1 MGEYLYAG
9 KAHWRYEL
17 QALRKKVMVKMD
29 IKRHKRKQCRLCDSR
44 RLELALHLESTPI
57 GDDYVKKNRLN
68 EVQATYLLDLF
79 LCGDCGHVQMLEVLN
94 PETVFG
100 DYLFETSSSKGLI
113 EHFKNFVEDMSA
125 RKKLQKGAL
134 AVDIGSND
142 GTLLGFFKQKGL
154 RVVGIDPA
162 RNIARKA
169 TKSGIETLAEF
180 FSLKLAKKIKIKFG
194 SADIITA
201 ANVFAHIDDLSDVT
215 EGIRHLLSRD
225 GIFVFEVSYL
235 GDIIEKMLFDTI
247 YHEHLSY
254 HSVKPLKIFFD
265 KHGLELYD
273 IEHIK
278 SKGGSIRCFVRLKG
292 AGCKIS
298 KIVCKMIAR
307 EEKLGYDKIES
318 FVKFADKINSLKMRL
333 LKIINKIEK
342 DGKKIAGYGA
352 SVTVTT
358 LIYHLGI
365 GKKMMFIA
373 DDNAKRESLFSPGFH
388 IPVRTPTEL
397 YRKKIDFVII
407 LAWNYA
413 EPIMRKH
420 QSFLNKG
427 GHFIIPA
434 PKVKVI

>member
-1 MGEYLYAG
+1 
-9 KAHWRYEL
+9 
-17 QALRKKVMVKMD
+17 MVKTD
-29 IKRHKRKQCRLCDSR
+29 IKRNKRKTCRLCDSKK
-44 RLELALHLESTPI
+44 LKLALRLKSTPI

-68 EVQATYLLDLF
+68 EVQATYPLDLF
-79 LCGDCGHVQMLEVLN
+79 LCEDCGHAQMLEVLN

-125 RKKLQKGAL
+125 RIKLRKGAL

-142 GTLLGFFKQKGL
+142 GTLLRFFKKKGL

-162 RNIARKA
+162 SNIANKA
-169 TKSGIETLAEF
+169 TRSGIETLPEF
-180 FSLKLAKKIKIKFG
+180 FNLKLAKKIKVKFG
-194 SADIITA
+194 FADIITA
-201 ANVFAHIDDLSDVT
+201 ANVFAHIDDLADVT
-215 EGIRHLLSRD
+215 EGVRHLLSCD
-225 GIFVFEVSYL
+225 GVFVFEVSYL

-254 HSVKPLKIFFD
+254 HSIKPLKTFFD
-265 KHGLELYD
+265 KHGLELFD
-273 IEHIK
+273 IERIK
-278 SKGGSIRCFVRLKG
+278 SKGGSIRCFVRIKG
-292 AGCKIS
+292 AGRKIS
-298 KIVCKMIAR
+298 KIVYKMIAR

-318 FVKFADKINSLKMRL
+318 FLKFADKINSLKTRL

-365 GKKMMFIA
+365 GNKMLFIA
-373 DDNAKRESLFSPGFH
+373 DDNAKRKNLFSPGFH
-388 IPVRTPTEL
+388 IPVRTPNEL
-397 YRKKIDFVII
+397 YRKKIDYVII

-420 QSFLNKG
+420 QSFFNTG

-434 PKVKVI
+434 PKVKII